1 VVSTS
6 QKGDL
11 VGFSFGQYNIASLFL
26 SMVCL
31 VWLFRIFYGD
41 IFLFSSLLGDTFL
54 LKCIAA
60 SLLSACLD
68 AVLNS
73 GHS

>member
-1 VVSTS
+1 MVSTS

-41 IFLFSSLLGDTFL
+41 SGLGKLGPGRGD
-54 LKCIAA
+54 
-60 SLLSACLD
+60 
-68 AVLNS
+68 
-73 GHS
+73 